1 MDIQLLIESKVNWI
15 KKVLS
20 EANAKGVVL
29 GMSGG
34 KDSALVGMLCK
45 MATENVTGI
54 IMPCEAKRNFLED
67 RDHALLINEKYGIQT
82 LEIDLTQVKKLF
94 AKQLEAL
101 DPSQTPMAYANM
113 NPRLRMITLYNYAQ
127 RKGYLVAGTGNLSE
141 MTMGYFT
148 KWGDGAFDFNPIAD
162 MTATEVFEMLR
173 YLGCPKEI
181 VDKAPSAALYEGQTD
196 EEEMGIKYADLDL
209 YISKGIGSEVTK
221 NKVDRAKKSTAHKRK
236 MGRIYPE

>member
-1 MDIQLLIESKVNWI
+1 MDIATLVESKVNWI

-20 EANAKGVVL
+20 EAHAKGVVL

-34 KDSALVGMLCK
+34 KDSALVGILCK

-82 LEIDLTQVKKLF
+82 FEIDLTQVKKLF

-101 DPSQTPMAYANM
+101 DQSQTPMAYANM
-113 NPRLRMITLYNYAQ
+113 NPRLRMITLYNFAQ

-162 MTATEVFEMLR
+162 MTATEVFAMLR

-181 VDKAPSAALYEGQTD
+181 IDKAPSAALYEGQTD

-209 YISKGIGSEVTK
+209 YIRQGTGSEITK
-221 NKVDRAKKSTAHKRK
+221 NKVDKAKASTAHKRK